1 MINTSQNSRQ
11 AFSERLR
18 QSLSNRSIPISPTAL
33 AKGFNTQFDGKAITV
48 QTASNWLYAIS
59 FPSQDKL
66 EVLADWLSVDIHWL
80 RFGDDNYTAQ
90 IKQFSDEQIELL
102 HEFSLLSPDNQS
114 LFLNLIKALNKKQS
128 L

>member
-18 QSLSNRSIPISPTAL
+18 QSLSNRSIAISPTAL
-33 AKGFNTQFDGKAITV
+33 AKGFNTQFTGKAITV
-48 QTASNWLYAIS
+48 QTASNWLYAVS

-66 EVLADWLSVDIHWL
+66 QVLAEWLSVDSHWL
-80 RFGDDNYTAQ
+80 RFGDNNYTSQ
-90 IKQFSDEQIELL
+90 IKQFSDEQFNLL

-114 LFLNLIKALNKKQS
+114 LVLNLIKALNKK
-128 L
+128 

>member
-1 MINTSQNSRQ
+1 M
-11 AFSERLR
+11 
-18 QSLSNRSIPISPTAL
+18 
-33 AKGFNTQFDGKAITV
+33 

-114 LFLNLIKALNKKQS
+114 LFLNLIKALNKKQ
-128 L
+128 LL